1 MSGQLA
7 TNVEKP
13 HLITI
18 AVNTRAVQVGA
29 EGEHPGW
36 RSRRRPS
43 PRAWHRGRFVL
54 SLHLPNGEARIIGD
68 SDVVKVHK
76 AASSPRSPAT
86 TTPELAMTPE
96 LLSAIEEVKPRPD
109 LTVEF
114 EEDGDGVVV
123 LLNPVNPWWSVGPGH
138 HMGGVPVELP
148 VPRTPSVPHFVRAT
162 WPGADGGP
170 LGRGR

>member
-1 MSGQLA
+1 VA
-7 TNVEKP
+7 IEVD
-13 HLITI
+13 
-18 AVNTRAVQVGA
+18 
-29 EGEHPGW
+29 
-36 RSRRRPS
+36 
-43 PRAWHRGRFVL
+43 FVL

-96 LLSAIEEVKPRPD
+96 LLSAIEEVKAAFPD

-123 LLNPVNPWWSVGPGH
+123 LLNPVT
-138 HMGGVPVELP
+138 L
-148 VPRTPSVPHFVRAT
+148 
-162 WPGADGGP
+162 GGP
-170 LGRGR
+170 WAQDTTWWGSG